1 MLKNLT
7 IKSKIL
13 FITLFGLLL
22 LSSVLGY
29 VSVSKAK
36 ESLIKKSYDMLT
48 STRDNKAKQ
57 VKNYLE
63 QRIKDIKVLSKSSNA
78 DELLYDL
85 GNLYDDLDLEEDE
98 IFDVS
103 IVSIKDATTP
113 HENFFQNFAKEYG
126 YNDIY
131 LINAE
136 SGHVLYTS
144 SKLKDYGSNLKFGN
158 LKSSPLAQVWKK
170 TLESK
175 EATFIDM
182 TKYSINDNKPTMFL
196 GAPVFQ
202 DEEIKGVIVFQISTK
217 DINDI
222 MSFRKGYTKSQ
233 EDYLVGQDYLMRSNS
248 YLDPKNHSL
257 NASFSNKEK
266 GKVDGIVYGGTSRK
280 IRNYLQISNKL
291 FVSHSSKS
299 ENKIGYFKTELIK
312 PISPLYFNDKERT
325 SALISICSLL
335 NTLLPEAQQNKK
347 IYNSFEKLI
356 NSINLENWIFIYI
369 FFELNLIK
377 DLGYDTNLEQY
388 SPNESTSNDISKIKI
403 DGYIYEVPN
412 FLIFK
417 KIPVKF
423 DNTLIRKSLY
433 FTRNVLQN
441 KFFIPNNLLF
451 PKSRV
456 VLENYFN

>member
-1 MLKNLT
+1 M
-7 IKSKIL
+7 IWEDECY
-13 FITLFGLLL
+13 L
-22 LSSVLGY
+22 LS
-29 VSVSKAK
+29 KRK
-36 ESLIKKSYDMLT
+36 FRE
-48 STRDNKAKQ
+48 
-57 VKNYLE
+57 
-63 QRIKDIKVLSKSSNA
+63 NA
-78 DELLYDL
+78 
-85 GNLYDDLDLEEDE
+85 NIIN
-98 IFDVS
+98 IF
-103 IVSIKDATTP
+103 T
-113 HENFFQNFAKEYG
+113 
-126 YNDIY
+126 
-131 LINAE
+131 
-136 SGHVLYTS
+136 
-144 SKLKDYGSNLKFGN
+144 
-158 LKSSPLAQVWKK
+158 
-170 TLESK
+170 
-175 EATFIDM
+175 
-182 TKYSINDNKPTMFL
+182 
-196 GAPVFQ
+196 
-202 DEEIKGVIVFQISTK
+202 
-217 DINDI
+217 
-222 MSFRKGYTKSQ
+222 
-233 EDYLVGQDYLMRSNS
+233 
-248 YLDPKNHSL
+248 
-257 NASFSNKEK
+257 KEK

-291 FVSHSSKS
+291 FVSHSSKN

-377 DLGYDTNLEQY
+377 DLGYDTNLEQF
-388 SPNESTSNDISKIKI
+388 STDHIKDDDISKIKI

-417 KIPVKF
+417 KIPIEF
-423 DNTLIRKSLY
+423 NNTLIRKSLY

>member
-1 MLKNLT
+1 M
-7 IKSKIL
+7 IWEDECY
-13 FITLFGLLL
+13 L
-22 LSSVLGY
+22 LS
-29 VSVSKAK
+29 KRK
-36 ESLIKKSYDMLT
+36 FRE
-48 STRDNKAKQ
+48 
-57 VKNYLE
+57 
-63 QRIKDIKVLSKSSNA
+63 NA
-78 DELLYDL
+78 
-85 GNLYDDLDLEEDE
+85 NIIN
-98 IFDVS
+98 IF
-103 IVSIKDATTP
+103 T
-113 HENFFQNFAKEYG
+113 
-126 YNDIY
+126 
-131 LINAE
+131 
-136 SGHVLYTS
+136 
-144 SKLKDYGSNLKFGN
+144 
-158 LKSSPLAQVWKK
+158 
-170 TLESK
+170 
-175 EATFIDM
+175 
-182 TKYSINDNKPTMFL
+182 
-196 GAPVFQ
+196 
-202 DEEIKGVIVFQISTK
+202 
-217 DINDI
+217 
-222 MSFRKGYTKSQ
+222 
-233 EDYLVGQDYLMRSNS
+233 
-248 YLDPKNHSL
+248 
-257 NASFSNKEK
+257 KEK

-335 NTLLPEAQQNKK
+335 NTLLPESQQNKK

-388 SPNESTSNDISKIKI
+388 SSNESKINDISKIKI

-417 KIPVKF
+417 KIPVEF
-423 DNTLIRKSLY
+423 NNTLIRKSLY